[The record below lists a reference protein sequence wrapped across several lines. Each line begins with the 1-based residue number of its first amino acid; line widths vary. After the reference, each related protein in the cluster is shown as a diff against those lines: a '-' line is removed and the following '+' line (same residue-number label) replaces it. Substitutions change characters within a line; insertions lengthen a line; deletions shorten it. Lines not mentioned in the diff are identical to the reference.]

1 MGESRESTLSHRR
14 FPVKISLL
22 ILRRIVLTVPVL
34 LGVTVITFAV
44 AHSVPGDPARAIAG
58 MYADQQ
64 TVDSIRHQW
73 GLDRPLPVQYWSYLR
88 HLMSGDMG
96 QSITTRSSVLGDV
109 AHRLPATLELALFAL
124 LLMCVIGILLGVAAA
139 VWRNRS
145 PDHAARIVVVLGA
158 AVPSFFLGLLLQL
171 LFFRYLKW
179 LPATGRLDD
188 FASPPHHIT
197 GLYLVDSA
205 LTLDGHTFVDTLK
218 HIVLPGFTLAL
229 VGMAGITR
237 MTRATMVGVLQQD
250 YIRAARA
257 RGIGFR
263 SLVFRHALKNSLIPT
278 VTVVG
283 LLFGSMIGGAVV
295 IEWIFSWPGIGSY
308 AANSI
313 ISLDYTAIM
322 GSALA
327 IAVIYVIANLLVDIS
342 YMLLNPQIREQ

>member
-1 MGESRESTLSHRR
+1 VNIY
-14 FPVKISLL
+14 FL
-22 ILRRIVLTVPVL
+22 ILRRIVLTVPVM

-44 AHSVPGDPARAIAG
+44 AHAVPGDPARAIAG

-64 TVDSIRHQW
+64 TVDTIRHQW
-73 GLDRPLPVQYWSYLR
+73 GLDRPLPVQYWLYLR
-88 HLMSGDMG
+88 HLATGDLG
-96 QSITTRSSVLGDV
+96 QSITTRDSVLGDV
-109 AHRLPATLELALFAL
+109 AHRLPATLELTLFAT
-124 LLMCVIGILLGVAAA
+124 LLMCVFGILLGVAAA

-145 PDHAARIVVVLGA
+145 PDHLARLVVVLGA

-171 LFFRYLKW
+171 LFFRYLNW

-188 FASPPHHIT
+188 LTAPPYHIT
-197 GLYLVDSA
+197 GLYLIDSA
-205 LTLDGHTFVDTLK
+205 LTLNGHVFVDALK
-218 HIVLPGFTLAL
+218 HILLPGFTLAL
-229 VGMAGITR
+229 LGMAGITR

-308 AANSI
+308 AANAI
-313 ISLDYTAIM
+313 TSLDYTAIM

-327 IAVIYVIANLLVDIS
+327 IAIIYVVVNLFVDIS
-342 YMLLNPQIREQ
+342 YMLLNPQIRER

>member
-1 MGESRESTLSHRR
+1 VNIYFLM
-14 FPVKISLL
+14 
-22 ILRRIVLTVPVL
+22 LRRIVLTVPVM

-44 AHSVPGDPARAIAG
+44 AHAVPGDPARAIAG

-64 TVDSIRHQW
+64 TVDTIRHQW

-88 HLMSGDMG
+88 HLATGDLG
-96 QSITTRSSVLGDV
+96 QSITTRDSVLGDV
-109 AHRLPATLELALFAL
+109 AHRLPATLELTLFAT
-124 LLMCVIGILLGVAAA
+124 LLMCVFGILLGVAAA

-145 PDHAARIVVVLGA
+145 PDHLARLVVVLGA

-171 LFFRYLKW
+171 LFFRYFNW
-179 LPATGRLDD
+179 LPAPGRLDD
-188 FASPPHHIT
+188 LTAPPYHIT
-197 GLYLVDSA
+197 GLYLIDSA
-205 LTLDGHTFVDTLK
+205 LTLNGHVFVDALK
-218 HIVLPGFTLAL
+218 HILLPGFTLAL
-229 VGMAGITR
+229 LGMAGITR

-308 AANSI
+308 AANAI
-313 ISLDYTAIM
+313 TSLDYTAIM

-327 IAVIYVIANLLVDIS
+327 IAIIYVVVNLFVDIS
-342 YMLLNPQIREQ
+342 YMLLNPQIRER